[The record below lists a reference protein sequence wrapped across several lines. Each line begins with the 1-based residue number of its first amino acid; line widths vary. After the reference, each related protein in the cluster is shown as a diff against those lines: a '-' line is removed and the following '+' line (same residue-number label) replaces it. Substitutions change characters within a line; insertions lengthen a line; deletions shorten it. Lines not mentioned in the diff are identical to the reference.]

1 MKRICIT
8 YHMKNDTEVAETCVT
23 LPMKDV
29 IANDLLEKGDN
40 STHVRPCYPIHKILK
55 GLSTLQGYDYIE
67 AVHFKEIQ

>member
-1 MKRICIT
+1 MKPICIT

-40 STHVRPCYPIHKILK
+40 STHLRP
-55 GLSTLQGYDYIE
+55 
-67 AVHFKEIQ
+67 